1 MKAKVQKSA
10 AEAREQRVRI
20 AKGMIA
26 SFRMENI
33 TISEERAMEILRK
46 IEAKLEKQNQ

>member
-1 MKAKVQKSA
+1 MKTKVQKST
-10 AEAREQRVRI
+10 AEACRQRVQI

-46 IEAKLEKQNQ
+46 VEAELEKRNG